1 MYDLLDLGS
10 GTRRMHICYNWI
22 NSGVAFSKGKYKK
35 EYPDIYEPEECLKTC
50 LLQYYPVV
58 TTGGQLFYL
67 QMAGGA
73 I

>member
-1 MYDLLDLGS
+1 MIFLTLAQEPGECIY
-10 GTRRMHICYNWI
+10 YNWT